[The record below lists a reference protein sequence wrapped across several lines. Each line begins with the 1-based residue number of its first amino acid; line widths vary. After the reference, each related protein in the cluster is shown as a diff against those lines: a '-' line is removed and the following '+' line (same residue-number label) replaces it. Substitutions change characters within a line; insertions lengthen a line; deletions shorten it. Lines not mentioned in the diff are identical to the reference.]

1 MGTEYQ
7 VGGTEV
13 RIDGDLIFIRTRG
26 ALVPEAATQ
35 IIASYQQLTEEQGRY
50 FMLADMSE
58 VGAVPAAQRRQLVV
72 GTRAYPPLAAAF
84 YGGSLATRAMNALL
98 ISALNLLSGQR
109 HNLATFQ
116 CEEQARQWLA
126 TERQR
131 LAGAAEASLGK

>member
-1 MGTEYQ
+1 MATEYQ

-13 RIDGDLIFIRTRG
+13 RIEGDLIFVRTRG

-35 IIASYQQLTEEQGRY
+35 IIASYQRLTEEQGRY

-58 VGAVPAAQRRQLVV
+58 VGTVPAAQRRQLVV

-131 LAGAAEASLGK
+131 LAEASPSK